1 MNNLPRIL
9 RSAVAT
15 LALFAMPFGMASGAQ
30 PWRIARAPYRFTFPR
45 DHDAHDAYRTEWWYF
60 TGHLR
65 DSEGRRY
72 GFELTFFRIGLRPH
86 PYRVVPGVSAWR
98 GAQLYSAHFAI
109 TDIRD
114 KRFFYAETLAR
125 DALGQGYAS
134 QRRLLVRVNGWSLR
148 GSSAVEPR
156 MRLHAAARGNAID
169 LRVVPEKP
177 PVVEGPGGISRK
189 GACASCASHY
199 YSFTRLRTSGTL
211 QIAGRRVAV
220 RGVAWMDHEYGSDEL
235 SPGQVGW
242 DWFSIQLDDRREIML
257 YRLREKNGATT
268 PQSSGTIVAQN
279 GRPTYLSLR
288 DFHITA
294 TGTWRSPRTH
304 ALYPSGWIVRV
315 AGIAEP
321 LRLVPVLDDQELASA
336 GTTYWEGAVRV
347 LNARTGRRLGRGYV
361 ELTGYAG
368 AISL

>member
-1 MNNLPRIL
+1 MHSI
-9 RSAVAT
+9 SGV
-15 LALFAMPFGMASGAQ
+15 LALVALQAVTASGTQ
-30 PWRIARAPYRFTFPR
+30 TWQTARAPYRFVFPR
-45 DHDAHDAYRTEWWYF
+45 DHYAHDDYRTEWWYF

-65 DSEGRRY
+65 ASDGRRY

-86 PYRVVPGVSAWR
+86 PYRIEPGRSAWR
-98 GAQLYSAHFAI
+98 SAQLYSAHFAI
-109 TDIRD
+109 TDIHGR
-114 KRFFYAETLAR
+114 RFFYAETSAR

-134 QRRLLVRVNGWSLR
+134 QRRLLVRVNGWSLH
-148 GSSAVEPR
+148 GTSAVEPHMHLR
-156 MRLHAAARGNAID
+156 AADGGNAID
-169 LRVVPEKP
+169 LRVIPEKP

-199 YSFTRLRTSGTL
+199 YSFTRLCASGTL
-211 QIAGRRVAV
+211 RLAGHDESV

-257 YRLREKNGATT
+257 YRLREKDGATT
-268 PQSSGTIVAQN
+268 PQSSGTIVSRS
-279 GRPTYLSLR
+279 GRPTYLALR
-288 DFHITA
+288 DFHIVA

-304 ALYPSGWIVRV
+304 ALYPSGWVVRV
-315 AGIAEP
+315 AGIAAP
-321 LRLVPVLDDQELASA
+321 LRLTPVLKDQELAGS

-347 LNARTGRRLGRGYV
+347 FDARTGRRLGRGYV
-361 ELTGYAG
+361 ELTGYSG